1 MHHRTLDFSPSQ
13 LSREELGHRVSG
25 FTVQAWLEASAIEA
39 ALDRH
44 TCGIEAKFRNNGRDW
59 IFR

>member
-1 MHHRTLDFSPSQ
+1 MHHGTLDFSPLQ
-13 LSREELGHRVSG
+13 LTKEELGHKLSR
-25 FTVQAWLEASAIEA
+25 FTVQAWLEASAIEV

-44 TCGIEAKFRNNGRDW
+44 TCGIEAKLLNLGRDW